1 MTTRSYLDY
10 LDLSKGIGILL
21 VIIGHGIL
29 SNFGINVFHMPLLF
43 FLTGL
48 TFALPN
54 LININIFIIK
64 KINRIVIPWI
74 FFSVI
79 SAMIEIVVSK
89 LNPAMPFNG
98 PLWFLQTLI
107 LALSIYTIL
116 RMAINREYILHLLVA
131 LLPIIVFSMTKYTT
145 IPSILPFNLSRA
157 LMAVFYVHLGSCFK
171 QYFKWNE
178 FKHLGL
184 LLFVSAL
191 YFLGLYLSVHY
202 YDNQEASFI
211 NTRAYMYN
219 LPLSLF
225 TSISGILMIVFFCM
239 LIKKIRFINWLWINS
254 LVIMCVHFPLQKR
267 LNQVCFYCFTE
278 LHVSSLPIKLTLVL
292 ISYAVTLVFCVLAIL
307 LCKRYLPKLTGY
319 DNLIP
324 IA

>member
-29 SNFGINVFHMPLLF
+29 SNFGINVFHMPLFF

-48 TFALPN
+48 TFTPPN
-54 LININIFIIK
+54 LTTVDNFTIK

-74 FFSVI
+74 FFSLI
-79 SAMIEIVVSK
+79 SALIEIVVGK
-89 LNPAMPFNG
+89 LNPSMPFNG

-116 RMAINREYILHLLVA
+116 RMAINREYILHILVA
-131 LLPIIVFSMTKYTT
+131 
-145 IPSILPFNLSRA
+145 
-157 LMAVFYVHLGSCFK
+157 
-171 QYFKWNE
+171 
-178 FKHLGL
+178 
-184 LLFVSAL
+184 
-191 YFLGLYLSVHY
+191 
-202 YDNQEASFI
+202 
-211 NTRAYMYN
+211 
-219 LPLSLF
+219 
-225 TSISGILMIVFFCM
+225 
-239 LIKKIRFINWLWINS
+239 
-254 LVIMCVHFPLQKR
+254 
-267 LNQVCFYCFTE
+267 
-278 LHVSSLPIKLTLVL
+278 SLPIKLTLVL